1 MAWDPRA
8 QRLAVA
14 LGGAHPAA
22 GCVALYD
29 TRCDPILSA
38 RFIGL
43 VALAPLVVGGDGSRA
58 GPSGGAMAEAGWEEI
73 QPEEVAEAA
82 GAVGGGSS
90 RNVPS
95 SAVGVAGAVGT
106 AGAAG
111 DGPLDQPQ
119 LAFMPGFAQGALLAA
134 RSGQLIATVPMF
146 FA

>member
-8 QRLAVA
+8 QRLVVA

-43 VALAPLVVGGDGSRA
+43 VALAPLAGAGGDGQAVPSSRPA
-58 GPSGGAMAEAGWEEI
+58 AEAGWEEI

-82 GAVGGGSS
+82 GAVGGSSSRGAGSS
-90 RNVPS
+90 AAGAAAAGV
-95 SAVGVAGAVGT
+95 SAVT
-106 AGAAG
+106 AG
-111 DGPLDQPQ
+111 DGPMSRPQ